1 MYVQTAKRPA
11 KAYGRAQK
19 AAFLPRQVEATAF
32 AKAAALLAEAAARV
46 QEFDAYRAALRFNRL
61 IWTLIQADLARPDNG
76 LSDQVKAKLLSLSVF
91 VDKQT
96 VAALAAPSAARLEPL
111 IEIDRNIAQGLLDSA
126 GRRAT
131 AERSEGRA
139 LPSATGA
146 LSA

>member
-1 MYVQTAKRPA
+1 MTDQTAQRPA
-11 KAYGRAQK
+11 KAYGQAQR

-32 AKAAALLAEAAARV
+32 AKAAALLAEAATRV
-46 QEFDAYRAALRFNRL
+46 QEFGAYRAALRFNRL

-96 VAALAAPSAARLEPL
+96 VAALAAPSAARLESL

-131 AERSEGRA
+131 AERGEVRA
-139 LPSATGA
+139 LPSATSA